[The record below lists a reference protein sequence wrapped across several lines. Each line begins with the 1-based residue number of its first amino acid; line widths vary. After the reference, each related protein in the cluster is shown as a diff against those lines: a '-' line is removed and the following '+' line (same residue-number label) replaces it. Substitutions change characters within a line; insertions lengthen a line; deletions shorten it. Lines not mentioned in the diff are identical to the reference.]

1 MRRYLLCLGLVGALG
16 AQAPLH
22 IVSVERKGPPPYEQA
37 DRIYVLDGGQ
47 DRGLQMGD
55 RLMVKRTG
63 EVVTLGHLRITV
75 VRGDRSEATFEA
87 SADSYPM
94 KGDLVIREE
103 LKRIPLVS
111 LDVDPIPVVAAP
123 RAATEAPPREGV
135 LFFLPQRGD
144 LSPAGMK
151 KVEGWV
157 EAWGTG
163 GRWTV
168 LVPTAKALKPAL
180 QKQRAEALLHALRT
194 LGIDQATIE
203 STPRTV
209 EGKYDPAWIRHW
221 D

>member
-1 MRRYLLCLGLVGALG
+1 MRRYLLCLGLIGTLG

-22 IVSVERKGPPPYEQA
+22 IVSVERRGPPPYEQV
-37 DRIYVLDGGQ
+37 DRIYGLDGGQ
-47 DRGLQMGD
+47 DRGLHVGD
-55 RLMVKRTG
+55 RLVVKRVG
-63 EVVTLGHLRITV
+63 EAVALGHLRVTL
-75 VRGDRSEATFEA
+75 VRGERSEGTFES

-94 KGDLVIREE
+94 KGDLAIREE
-103 LKRIPLVS
+103 LKRIPVVP
-111 LDVDPIPVVAAP
+111 LDADPIPLVSTP
-123 RAATEAPPREGV
+123 RAATEAPPREGL
-135 LFFLPQRGD
+135 LFFLPQRGE

-168 LVPTAKALKPAL
+168 LVPMAKALKPAL

-194 LGIDQATIE
+194 LGIEQAAVE